1 MPKRLYIL
9 GFKVKDYLKFK
20 ISNKLSNWLA
30 SQPKS
35 ISNIFKVLPL
45 LLTITTPILSIY
57 VIPSSI
63 VNRDLKEYV
72 ESIFKSDMVQNNGF
86 TLTTRSLSRKDSSI
100 LKMHILET
108 LDKKNKDIIILSN
121 HQLQFIT
128 KNLSKKSIFNM
139 WMGNFGITEIADIV
153 AYMDKNVPE
162 TFPNKVLITGITS
175 PNNDKGGSIVGYQ
188 NELPDNYVSA
198 SSNPY
203 IFTKSQLF
211 APGEMISNSYFL
223 RRLKYT
229 FDYKFLWG
237 YLKTFMNRN
246 ALKENNISLVK
257 DKFISGDFAFDKT
270 GSADG
275 YSGVYK
281 GLNFNEKETTGRPLI
296 SEANIPEIVYSLKFI
311 DKIAEKRGLKHVLI
325 IPPVYESL
333 NKERMTSSSNIIL
346 DKALKKFNQIS
357 KATYV
362 IDHRRDARFLGRDKE
377 IFYYH
382 FDHPSPKYGEVIFN
396 EIKKLL

>member
-1 MPKRLYIL
+1 M
-9 GFKVKDYLKFK
+9 KDYLKFDITK
-20 ISNKLSNWLA
+20 NLRNWLA
-30 SQPKS
+30 SQS
-35 ISNIFKVLPL
+35 NSVLNIFHVLPI

-57 VIPSSI
+57 LIPSSI

-72 ESIFKSDMVQNNGF
+72 ESIFKSDLVQNDGF
-86 TLTTRSLSRKDSSI
+86 TLTTRSFSRKDSSI

-108 LDKKNKDIIILSN
+108 LDKKNKDMIILSN

-153 AYMDKNVPE
+153 GHMDKNVTE

-175 PNNDKGGSIVGYQ
+175 PNNDNGGSIIGYQ
-188 NELPDNYVSA
+188 NELPDNYVGA

-211 APGEMISNSYFL
+211 APGEIISNSYFL

-237 YLKTFMNRN
+237 YLKILKNRN

-281 GLNFNEKETTGRPLI
+281 GLNFNEKDIKGRPLI

-325 IPPVYESL
+325 IPPVYESF
-333 NKERMTSSSNIIL
+333 NEERMNSSANIIL

-357 KATYV
+357 KVTH
-362 IDHRRDARFLGRDKE
+362 ILDHRRDVRFLGSDKE

-382 FDHPSPKYGEVIFN
+382 FDHPSPKYGELIFN
-396 EIKKLL
+396 EIKELF